1 MESSR
6 PTLCM
11 NIPDLSL
18 TTAVVEYGA
27 GHIIYAGWLGCNP
40 SDVGWNQDFRTTIS
54 YSAVS
59 GSTTEVE
66 LRVTTTAA
74 ILSDWTTPS
83 TTCTFLGES
92 FTTIWAD
99 EAEIYEQR
107 LLNQMSA
114 ICRAS
119 RSQDVLYMSCR
130 SGFGGSGRRRNAL
143 WSNCPKTAPASSRTA
158 TSETGCIT
166 ATIYALQ
173 NSTCTKPAASNDKTG
188 IQQWQIAVIAVIAAV
203 IAGCVLCCCCCK
215 ACPLYQHMH
224 PDKDQGVQQ
233 PQLVMQG
240 QTPGMQGQC
249 V

>member
-1 MESSR
+1 MGALLSLAILSTTYAAMPADLMGSWTHTHEDESFGILDYSYLGMDSAR
-6 PTLCM
+6 VTRCM

-27 GHIIYAGWLGCNP
+27 GHLTYTAGLYNP
-40 SDVGWNQDFRTTIS
+40 SDVGWNQDIRTTMS

-83 TTCTFLGES
+83 TTCTLLGVS
-92 FTTIWAD
+92 DTTIFAD
-99 EAEIYEQR
+99 ESEIYEQR

-130 SGFGGSGRRRNAL
+130 SGVGGSGRRRNAL
-143 WSNCPKTAPASSRTA
+143 WSNCPKTAPVSSRTA
-158 TSETGCIT
+158 TSESGCIT
-166 ATIYALQ
+166 ATIY
-173 NSTCTKPAASNDKTG
+173 
-188 IQQWQIAVIAVIAAV
+188 
-203 IAGCVLCCCCCK
+203 
-215 ACPLYQHMH
+215 
-224 PDKDQGVQQ
+224 
-233 PQLVMQG
+233 
-240 QTPGMQGQC
+240 
-249 V
+249 